1 MGTKQVKPDQVRVEE
16 ARPHPSLGR
25 EEHTCLVPL
34 ATQRSQKPNVLRL
47 TLHQN
52 EREPHADM
60 YPPAQG
66 PLPHARACVGN
77 FLTQL

>member
-1 MGTKQVKPDQVRVEE
+1 MKPEQVRVEE
-16 ARPHPSLGR
+16 ARPHPSLER

-34 ATQRSQKPNVLRL
+34 ATQRSQKPNGLRL
-47 TLHQN
+47 TPHQD
-52 EREPHADM
+52 EREPNADM

-66 PLPHARACVGN
+66 PLPHAGACVGT